1 MCLPRVT
8 QHERLNPRTVDLSFS
23 ARQSRSLLVRLPRRM
38 LAALVLGIYLMA
50 GVLHGVCD
58 LDVTNPSGK
67 TVISLAD
74 KGVGQSEKGP
84 LADHHCHGCF
94 SVSVPAPV
102 VIALAVERTHDVAV
116 AHVVLRHGISPG
128 IDPPPPRTLI

>member
-1 MCLPRVT
+1 L
-8 QHERLNPRTVDLSFS
+8 S
-23 ARQSRSLLVRLPRRM
+23 ARQSQFSIVRLPRKM
-38 LAALVLGIYLMA
+38 LAALVLGIYLLA

-67 TVISLAD
+67 TVISLVD
-74 KGVGQSEKGP
+74 KGVGQSEKAP

-102 VIALAVERTHDVAV
+102 VIALAVARTHDVAV
-116 AHVVLRHGISPG
+116 AHVVLRSGISPG
-128 IDPPPPRTLI
+128 IDPPPPKTLI